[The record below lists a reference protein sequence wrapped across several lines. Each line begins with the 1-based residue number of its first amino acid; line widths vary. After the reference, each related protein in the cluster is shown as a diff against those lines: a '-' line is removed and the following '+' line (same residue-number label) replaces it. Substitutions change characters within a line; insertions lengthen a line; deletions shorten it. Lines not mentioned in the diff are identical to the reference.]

1 MKERQIEIVDKT
13 LVALWELQGD
23 KLKEKIPELK
33 ELIKLIY
40 LIGSDYIEITPEI
53 YEELFPLPVDIEFRV
68 NVVKEIYIPSGEFV
82 EASIKKNRD
91 ISNLNNVR
99 IVGLDDLM
107 VYDYEEKLL
116 KLMNAFGK
124 GMEICIGNEYGCS
137 TAITLEWIKLG
148 GHKIVTSFAGVL
160 GYTPL
165 EEILGSIEFLHKI
178 NLRGNHV
185 LFPTVLQMY
194 ENITGEKL
202 PTNMPFIGRNIFDV
216 ESGIH
221 VSGLSKDS
229 NTYEPYDPSK
239 IGRERKIVIGKHSGI
254 KALKIKF
261 EELKVSYEE
270 EKLQSTLDIIRMESS
285 NQGRGLL
292 DEEILHIYESV
303 GAKDE

>member
-13 LVALWELQGD
+13 LVALWDMQGD
-23 KLKEKIPELK
+23 KLKGKIPELK

-40 LIGSDYIEITPEI
+40 LIGSDYIEITPQI

-68 NVVKEIYIPSGEFV
+68 SVIKEIYISSGEFV
-82 EASIKKNRD
+82 EACIKKNRN
-91 ISNLNNVR
+91 ISNINNVR

-107 VYDYEEKLL
+107 IYDYEEKLS
-116 KLMNAFGK
+116 KLMSAFGK
-124 GMEICIGNEYGCS
+124 GIEICIGNEYGCS

-148 GHKIVTSFAGVL
+148 GHKVVTSFAGVS

-165 EEILGSIEFLHKI
+165 EEILGSIEFIHKI

-202 PTNMPFIGRNIFDV
+202 PDNMPFIGRNIFDV

-221 VSGLSKDS
+221 VNGIAKDT
-229 NTYEPYDPSK
+229 NIYEPYDPIK
-239 IGRERKIVIGKHSGI
+239 IGQERKIIIGKHSGI
-254 KALKIKF
+254 KSLKIKL
-261 EELKVSYEE
+261 EELKISYEE
-270 EKLQSTLDIIRMESS
+270 EKLQSTLDIIRLESS
-285 NQGRGLL
+285 TIGRGLL
-292 DEEILHIYESV
+292 DEEILHIYKRV